1 MAANW
6 YRLNSNGTLVRL
18 KGLYRVNSNGTLAKL
33 KSIYRVNS
41 NGTLVKVFAGLLTP
55 SVKVANPPLLYLVDP
70 SNFADP
76 EMPAYTSY
84 KMYLTRGKWNEDPLE
99 FIMRIQ
105 RSTSPTFSSP
115 TNLVDVTKTYTTY
128 SDSDFEFEVPTNTAN
143 RPVITNA
150 LIRAGNYY
158 RGSVKATN
166 SDNLFDT
173 YTTPIVKPRID
184 ATLDIVLDLGMQ
196 VGYNRTANGAT
207 FSWVYSGYESIVAA
221 DVHSQTISF
230 YPEGNTAVPP
240 IYSQS
245 VSPGTSTSAAPT
257 STVIISNPALQANTT
272 YTVVVSA
279 VMNDLWK
286 TESEELQTIAQDFG
300 DFTTAADKPATPVIT
315 SATDV
320 GTNRPYNNGAVSLVW
335 NQPTGG
341 AAVTGYKI
349 EYSVGPDHIFF
360 AVLNS
365 NTGTTATSGTFTGL
379 DSNKNYK
386 FYVTALSAGQNSDV
400 SDASNSVL
408 ITTVPQAPTGVSAD
422 PGNALALV
430 SYVAVT
436 NTGGKAII
444 DYRATST
451 PGSIT
456 ASDTI
461 SPVTVE
467 NLTNYTPYTF
477 TVAARNANGYSAES
491 ASSNSV
497 TPKLPLPVGSGTVTI
512 TYDSESSYVYK
523 ITGYGTWSNSAT
535 TYDYEWQTSTDN
547 STWTTRFS
555 GTNAATIPNY
565 NAATYK
571 GHFIRLRVYG
581 RNQTGPAITPLVSAT
596 TTIFFTT
603 PTISSFSVTGG
614 ELLASYSYTY
624 SSDDPS
630 ASVELQYKLS
640 ASSTWTT
647 VTFPTSPGTISL
659 SSGTYDFRLFVTNS
673 AFGAFRSALATVN
686 SVVISNLYSFA
697 FGNVLYPSTNG
708 HIGLTGGSGT
718 TIPSSGK
725 YLSVFPG
732 DYVGNTSAS
741 PGYMLVWS
749 DSSKYVIRFDGY
761 SFGQFGNAAYRIQ
774 WMATFYTANNYVDIK
789 IIQKG
794 SSIPGTGTVGLYKD
808 GILVAGVAG
817 PYAIA
822 TGSTFRV
829 NYDGSTGSTGITY
842 DEISITAPNDIMT
855 TAGTKIGSGDDD
867 VYYSITTATN
877 TYKSPVVTI
886 GTISG
891 GTSTLSIPFTESN
904 GCDSVAYN
912 IRTGSYSGTIIQ
924 SSSVLGSPINLSS
937 LSANTTYYITLT
949 PFNYK
954 NQSGSVAQTTAVT
967 APPQPTVTFS
977 SVTSSSFTVS
987 WSATGATHY
996 YVDIFNSI
1004 TGTPLSGYPV
1014 SSTTNTSASPFGLSA
1029 NTSYTATVYARN
1041 SVNGFLSTARTVSQ
1055 TTLFSGLTPTFGA
1068 NTRVNGGF
1076 NGSVTNYDSNYTFT
1090 LATSAGS
1097 VSPTTLSG
1105 ASGTKTFSVTGL
1117 AAGSSATVTVT
1128 TSRTG
1133 YDNGSNTTSSSA
1145 LSNLITNPSYGTAT
1159 SNSSGWTAS
1168 ISTQPNPTGGT
1179 YSVISQTAGSAS
1191 VNSSTGALTAS
1202 GLAAGQSSTVTVR
1215 YSLSGYNPVDI
1226 TASGSALALTKLS
1239 TPTGVNASDNRTDGV
1254 LISWNAVSGAAYYGV
1269 WYGPTPSYDST
1280 PDFGGP
1286 ADPSLITGTSYL
1298 DTNIG
1303 SGVTRDYYV
1312 QAFRSGNPTGT
1323 KSDWG
1328 GPNSGTR
1335 LAVVSPP
1342 VNTVAPSVTPSSG
1355 TAGST
1360 TFSSTAGTWTN
1371 SPTSYSYQWR
1381 FLDGTSWLAISGATS
1396 STYTPPSNYVT
1407 LYGSSLRCYVT
1418 ATNSGGSNTANSNTV
1433 TVSAGG
1439 GGSAPATPT
1448 GVGLTGS
1455 GVVSWSASS
1464 GATSYE
1470 IEFYTAQDAAG
1481 LNAAPTGATG
1491 YTVTGISASPY
1502 QLVSPY
1508 ASPNNWARVRVRAR
1522 NSNGASAYS
1531 AWVPSATTY
1540 T

>member
-1 MAANW
+1 MAASW
-6 YRLNSNGTLVRL
+6 HRLNSNGTLVKL

-41 NGTLVKVFAGLLTP
+41 NGTLVKVFAGLATP
-55 SVKVANPPLLYLVDP
+55 SVKVADPPLLYLVDP

-76 EMPAYTSY
+76 NIDAYNTY
-84 KMYLTRGKWNEDPLE
+84 KMYLTRGKWIEDPLE
-99 FIMRIQ
+99 FIMKIQ
-105 RSTSPTFSSP
+105 RSTSPTFGSP
-115 TNLVDVTKTYTTY
+115 IDLIDVTKTYTTY
-128 SDSDFEFEVPTNTAN
+128 SDSDFEFAVPTNTAN

-150 LIRAGNYY
+150 LIRAGNRY
-158 RGSVKATN
+158 RGTVKATN

-173 YTTPIVKPRID
+173 YITPIVKPRIN
-184 ATLDIVLDLGMQ
+184 ASLDIVLDLGMQ
-196 VGYNRTANGAT
+196 AGYNRTANGAT
-207 FSWVYSGYESIVAA
+207 FSWFYSGYESIVAA

-245 VSPGTSTSAAPT
+245 VSPGTSTSVAPT

-300 DFTTAADKPATPVIT
+300 NFTTAADKPAKPVIT

-360 AVLNS
+360 AVLVS
-365 NTGTTATSGTFTGL
+365 NTGTTTTSGTFTGL
-379 DSNKNYK
+379 DANKNYK

-400 SDASNSVL
+400 SDASSSVL
-408 ITTVPQAPTGVSAD
+408 ITTVPQAPTGATAVA
-422 PGNALALV
+422 GNALANV
-430 SYVAVT
+430 SYNVSA
-436 NTGGKAII
+436 NTGGKNISF
-444 DYRATST
+444 YRATST

-456 ASDTI
+456 ATDVI
-461 SPVTVE
+461 SPIEVTG
-467 NLTNYTPYTF
+467 LTNYTPYTF
-477 TVAARNANGYSAES
+477 TVAAYNANGYSAES
-491 ASSNSV
+491 TASASV
-497 TPKLPLPVGSGTVTI
+497 TPKLPAPVGSGTVTI

-555 GTNAATIPNY
+555 GTDVATIPNY

-614 ELLASYSYTY
+614 ELIASYSYTY

-647 VTFPTSPGTISL
+647 VTFPTSSGTISL

-904 GCDSVAYN
+904 GCDSVSYD

-924 SSSVLGSPINLSS
+924 SSSVLGSPISLSS

-996 YVDIFNSI
+996 YVDIFNS
-1004 TGTPLSGYPV
+1004 TNGVSLSGYPV
-1014 SSTTNTSASPFGLSA
+1014 SSTTDTSRSPFGLSS

-1055 TTLFSGLTPTFGA
+1055 TTLFFGLTPTFGT
-1068 NTRVNGGF
+1068 NTRVSGGF
-1076 NGSVTNYDSNYTFT
+1076 NGSVTNYDANYTWSI
-1090 LATSAGS
+1090 ATNSGS
-1097 VSPTTLSG
+1097 VSWGVPSG
-1105 ASGTKTFSVTGL
+1105 STRPFSVTGL
-1117 AAGSSATVTVT
+1117 TAGSSATVTVT
-1128 TSRTG
+1128 TSRAG

-1145 LSNLITNPSYGTAT
+1145 LSNLVTNPAYGTPTSASGGFSAT
-1159 SNSSGWTAS
+1159 
-1168 ISTQPNPTGGT
+1168 ISTSPNPTGGT
-1179 YSVISQTAGSAS
+1179 YSVVSQTNGTAT
-1191 VNSSTGALTAS
+1191 VNSTSGALSVT
-1202 GLAAGQSSTVTVR
+1202 GLTAGQSSTATIR
-1215 YSLSGYNPVDI
+1215 YSLSGYNSVDI
-1226 TASGSALALTKLS
+1226 TSTGSATSNVAPNNGSASISLTSGTGGRVGAVYTATGSASG
-1239 TPTGVNASDNRTDGV
+1239 TPTPTIGAYQWQFFSLATSTWTNITGATASTYTISYGNSTYSDIGRTIRCLVTLSNGVSPDLSVGSNS
-1254 LISWNAVSGAAYYGV
+1254 ISVSNPTITSITSSYFSTAPFVIWRVFGFNMQAISSKTIVNGTTQTTTTTSGATNNNPVTGI
-1269 WYGPTPSYDST
+1269 TRETST
-1280 PDFGGP
+1280 G
-1286 ADPSLITGTSYL
+1286 
-1298 DTNIG
+1298 
-1303 SGVTRDYYV
+1303 
-1312 QAFRSGNPTGT
+1312 
-1323 KSDWG
+1323 
-1328 GPNSGTR
+1328 
-1335 LAVVSPP
+1335 
-1342 VNTVAPSVTPSSG
+1342 
-1355 TAGST
+1355 
-1360 TFSSTAGTWTN
+1360 SSTATYALIVRPEAFSGGGGALGTTVTTNTVTNNATNRTN
-1371 SPTSYSYQWR
+1371 SP
-1381 FLDGTSWLAISGATS
+1381 I
-1396 STYTPPSNYVT
+1396 
-1407 LYGSSLRCYVT
+1407 
-1418 ATNSGGSNTANSNTV
+1418 TNTFSPGGSV
-1433 TVSAGG
+1433 
-1439 GGSAPATPT
+1439 
-1448 GVGLTGS
+1448 
-1455 GVVSWSASS
+1455 
-1464 GATSYE
+1464 
-1470 IEFYTAQDAAG
+1470 
-1481 LNAAPTGATG
+1481 
-1491 YTVTGISASPY
+1491 
-1502 QLVSPY
+1502 
-1508 ASPNNWARVRVRAR
+1508 
-1522 NSNGASAYS
+1522 
-1531 AWVPSATTY
+1531 
-1540 T
+1540 